1 MPGAALALIRHAPT
15 VWNEDGLVQGHSDIP
30 LSPRG
35 QAAAAGWQVPAE
47 LDGYAWTCSPLLRA
61 RETAALLGAVEP
73 VVEPRLIEMSWGAWE
88 GRTLPDL
95 RAELGDLMVAWEADG
110 LDFRAPGG
118 ESPRDV
124 QTRLRPWLCD
134 VAGQEQPT
142 IAVTHKGVIRAL
154 YAMAVDWDMTD
165 KPPHKLRDD
174 CAHLFAVE
182 PDGRLGIAALNLPL
196 DTKVPA

>member
-1 MPGAALALIRHAPT
+1 
-15 VWNEDGLVQGHSDIP
+15 
-30 LSPRG
+30 
-35 QAAAAGWQVPAE
+35 
-47 LDGYAWTCSPLLRA
+47 
-61 RETAALLGAVEP
+61 
-73 VVEPRLIEMSWGAWE
+73 MSWGAWE

-124 QTRLRPWLCD
+124 QARLKPWLCAI
-134 VAGQEQPT
+134 AGRAQPT

-154 YAMAVDWDMTD
+154 YALAVGWDMTD

-174 CAHLFAVE
+174 CAQLFSVGSAGEV
-182 PDGRLGIAALNLPL
+182 GIAALNLPL
-196 DTKVPA
+196 GLTVTT

>member
-1 MPGAALALIRHAPT
+1 MPGIALALIRHAPT
-15 VWNEDGLVQGHSDIP
+15 VWNEDGLVQGHSDVP

-61 RETAALLGAVEP
+61 RETAALLGAVDPE
-73 VVEPRLIEMSWGAWE
+73 VEPRLIEMSWGAWE

-124 QTRLRPWLCD
+124 QTRLRPWLCA
-134 VAGQEQPT
+134 VAGREQPT
-142 IAVTHKGVIRAL
+142 IAVPHQGVIRAL
-154 YAMAVDWDMTD
+154 YALAGDWDMTD

-174 CAHLFAVE
+174 CAHLFSVE
-182 PDGRLGIAALNLPL
+182 PDGGVDVAALNLPL
-196 DTKVPA
+196 GNGAQP